1 MQRRRIEVRSIE
13 NFIKKYTES
22 VKLLTPM
29 DLRKTFGNIKY
40 TDTNDVILVTNL
52 LGNNDIY
59 FTMQNTIDKCYCS
72 KLPRQ

>member
-13 NFIKKYTES
+13 NLIKKYTES

-40 TDTNDVILVTNL
+40 KDTNDVILVTNL
-52 LGNNDIY
+52 LGNNDIS
-59 FTMQNTIDKCYCS
+59 FTMQNTIDK
-72 KLPRQ
+72 